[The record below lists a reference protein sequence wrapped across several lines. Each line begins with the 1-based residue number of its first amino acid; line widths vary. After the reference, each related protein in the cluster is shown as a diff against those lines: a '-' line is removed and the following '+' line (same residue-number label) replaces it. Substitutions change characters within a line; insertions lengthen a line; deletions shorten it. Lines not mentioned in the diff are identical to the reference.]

1 MGMIKAAVA
10 VEAKVPA
17 KRGYGYIARL
27 RILAEALME
36 EAFRAALKG

>member
-1 MGMIKAAVA
+1 MGMIKAVA
-10 VEAKVPA
+10 VKVPV
-17 KRGYGYIARL
+17 KTRGYVARL